1 MGRENESVK
10 FRIKHE
16 DSRLLVAVAISA
28 VFFMFCLMFG
38 AMFRETEG
46 SKIWAVPVLVISM
59 VAMFFLGVL
68 YLVHMLLGAT
78 IRVGDD
84 EVTIRTTFGKK
95 KIAIKDISSVYV
107 DHFHRNRRRRREYRL
122 RMRLYSFSHKPLEL
136 TDNASEINGIVG
148 FITGERT
155 QLMDVNIPLYQAY
168 ELIKEKV
175 DALKPQEPEALEEE
189 EEELTF

>member
-59 VAMFFLGVL
+59 VAMFFLGVI
-68 YLVHMLLGAT
+68 YLVHMIVGAT

-107 DHFHRNRRRRREYRL
+107 DHFHRNGLRISLDVVYNHVYRQAD
-122 RMRLYSFSHKPLEL
+122 FPLEKML
-136 TDNASEINGIVG
+136 PFCFFRYDCTCID
-148 FITGERT
+148 ITRS
-155 QLMDVNIPLYQAY
+155 
-168 ELIKEKV
+168 
-175 DALKPQEPEALEEE
+175 
-189 EEELTF
+189 